1 MYEKRFHNGL
11 SDYDNDSL
19 YIPIVPA
26 FSEGSAIPMI
36 ADEGAVENILKNPP

>member
-11 SDYDNDSL
+11 SDYDNEGL
-19 YIPIVPA
+19 YIPIVSA

-36 ADEGAVENILKNPP
+36 ADEGAVENVLKKNP